1 MRYNLHINQKSLGGS
16 MNMNLEVQSNK
27 PKMNIKKNIIGVIIG
42 LTVLGLAIKCSY
54 IIPAGYN
61 GIVYSLNGGIEGQTL
76 GQGFHI
82 VVPWKKVVEYTVAT
96 EQAYLSK
103 DAKEGS
109 PDDDSF
115 LIPTKDGKTVN
126 VDLEFSYHFDASQL
140 PKVFTRF
147 KGQEGKQIE
156 QSFIRGK
163 IKAWSG
169 EVSSKFTVLD
179 IYGEKRSELNNKVY
193 EHVKKNFAQYGIE
206 VDSVNFSRIGLDEQ
220 TEKAIQERVNA
231 QQQLEKQKIEKEKAL
246 IEAERK
252 KIEAQGLADARLIQ
266 AEADAKANEILKR
279 SLSSELVQLEW
290 VKKWDGKMPTVNGS
304 NGGMIL
310 DIKNLSK

>member
-1 MRYNLHINQKSLGGS
+1 
-16 MNMNLEVQSNK
+16 MNLEVQPNA
-27 PKMNIKKNIIGVIIG
+27 PKIHIKKIIIGAVVALAVIG
-42 LTVLGLAIKCSY
+42 LGLKCSY
-54 IIPAGYN
+54 VIPAGYN
-61 GIVYSLNGGIEGQTL
+61 GIVYSLNGGVKERTL

-82 VVPWKKVVEYTVAT
+82 VAPWKKVVKYTVAT

-103 DAKEGS
+103 DTKEGS

-126 VDLEFSYHFDASQL
+126 VDLEFSYHFDAAQL
-140 PKVFTRF
+140 SKVFTRF

-169 EVSSKFTVLD
+169 EISSQFTVLD
-179 IYGEKRSELNNKVY
+179 IYGEKRSDLNKRVY
-193 EHVKKNFAQYGIE
+193 NHVKEKFAEYGIE
-206 VDSVNFSRIGLDEQ
+206 IDSVNFSRIGLDEQ

-252 KIEAQGLADARLIQ
+252 KIEAKGLADARLIQ
-266 AEADAKANEILKR
+266 AEAEAKANEIIKR

-310 DIKNLSK
+310 DVKGLSE